1 MFTGIVEELGTLT
14 ALRMLPGVDAAA
26 GGSGGDAAR
35 VAIRG
40 SATTGD
46 ARLGDSIAVNGV
58 CLTVAAIDGSVFEAD
73 VMRETLRRTTL
84 GATEVGSPVN
94 LERSLAV
101 GGRLGGHF
109 VSGHVDGTGTVLL
122 RESTPRWE
130 LLRIGLDDE
139 GLFDQLAPQGSIAVD
154 GVSLTVT
161 EIGGSGDDSVGTPWF
176 GVSLIPTT
184 LESTT
189 LGRRRIGAKVNI
201 ETDILAK
208 YVRRL
213 VSGERS

>member
-1 MFTGIVEELGTLT
+1 VFTGIVEELGTLT
-14 ALRMLPGVDAAA
+14 ELRLSPGVDAGA
-26 GGSGGDAAR
+26 GDSAR

-40 SATTGD
+40 SMATGD
-46 ARLGDSIAVNGV
+46 ARLGDSISVNGV
-58 CLTVAAIDGSVFEAD
+58 CLTVAAIDGPVFEAD

-84 GATEVGSPVN
+84 GTTEVGASVN

-130 LLRIGLDDE
+130 LLRIGLDDAR
-139 GLFDQLAPQGSIAVD
+139 LFDYLAPQGSVAVD
-154 GVSLTVT
+154 GISLTVT
-161 EIGGSGDDSVGTPWF
+161 EISGSGDDSGGTPWF

-184 LESTT
+184 LECTT
-189 LGRRRIGAKVNI
+189 LGRRPIGAKVNI

-213 VSGERS
+213 VPGERS